1 MRQISLDKLQAFT
14 TDFVK
19 KAKHQMKNMS
29 FCIVFHNGENIREKL
44 LKQVI
49 ADYQKHPGERALK
62 YIAAKTPLSIHSGVI
77 GVACAQIPALFGFGN
92 KADYHALLAINTTEI
107 KRAKDLEMLLLKA
120 VSHALDITEKYE
132 TKFNAKSANYF
143 PIIAKENP
151 LNRAHINLKSDIFAA
166 IVRYFGGEKEA
177 IDNIA
182 KERSSRALEPK
193 TRFAPEEYPFL
204 MAIETLKY
212 TLDDLDSKPS
222 GGQTYTKAREIS
234 QKVMTTFEI
243 SQIHQWWNFAKSAQD
258 MAWRGHKAED
268 IISFAINTSDDP
280 YIRATGLLMA
290 DVLGI
295 EPNADLDLYSQHNTF
310 ATHEHNAR
318 AHKKAVDALFEEIVD
333 EAVRKDDSRPIYDAA
348 NSQNLKLTEG
358 KVLGWCAHALQ
369 AAGTKFD
376 SQRKE
381 GIQAIDLIRDEFVEQ
396 IEDSLWDTLNEFSEE
411 VIQSTRKDGMLST
424 DDVIGI
430 AKENPHFSV
439 LLNSIMTTL
448 NDPGYIAKLEAAN
461 DMAPRGP
468 APAAGPS
475 FAQTGPQNQ
484 PNLGPKPQ
492 PALGPSLGLG
502 GGGGRN
508 RNTQKKRPLPKKE
521 SAKNLNENLDQKE
534 DK

>member
-1 MRQISLDKLQAFT
+1 MRQISLEKLQNFT
-14 TDFVK
+14 ADFLKNAKNQVK
-19 KAKHQMKNMS
+19 SMS
-29 FCIVFHNGENIREKL
+29 FCVVFHNGQNIREKL
-44 LKQVI
+44 IKQVI
-49 ADYQKHPGERALK
+49 ADYQKHPSERALK
-62 YIAAKTPLSIHSGVI
+62 YIAAKAPLSVHSGI
-77 GVACAQIPALFGFGN
+77 TGVSCAHIKAMFGLST
-92 KADYHALLAINTTEI
+92 KADYHALLAINTSEI
-107 KRAKDLEMLLLKA
+107 KRSKDLEMLLLKA
-120 VSHALDITEKYE
+120 VSHALDIADKYE
-132 TKFNAKSANYF
+132 TKFNAKSATYF

-166 IVRYFGGEKEA
+166 IVRYFSGEKDA
-177 IDNIA
+177 IENIA
-182 KERSSRALEPK
+182 KERSARALEPK

-212 TLDDLDSKPS
+212 TLDDLESKP
-222 GGQTYTKAREIS
+222 GAGQIYAKARDIS
-234 QKVMTTFEI
+234 KKVMTTFEI

-295 EPNADLDLYSQHNTF
+295 EPNADLDLYNQHNTF
-310 ATHEHNAR
+310 ATHEQNAR
-318 AHKKAVDALFEEIVD
+318 AHKKAIDELFEKIVD

-369 AAGTKFD
+369 AAGKRFD
-376 SQRKE
+376 HQRKE

-411 VIQSTRKDGMLST
+411 VIKSTRKDGMLST

-430 AKENPHFSV
+430 AQANPHFTV
-439 LLNSIMTTL
+439 LLNSIMATL

-461 DMAPRGP
+461 DMAPKGP
-468 APAAGPS
+468 TPAAGPS
-475 FAQTGPQNQ
+475 FAKTGPQNQ
-484 PNLGPKPQ
+484 PNLGPKTQ
-492 PALGPSLGLG
+492 PSFAPSLGLG
-502 GGGGRN
+502 GGGGSRS
-508 RNTQKKRPLPKKE
+508 THKKRPLPKKE
-521 SAKNLNENLDQKE
+521 SAEDLDKKE
-534 DK
+534 DQ